1 MDDTI
6 APRMHGATSAPARLT
21 VAMTH
26 PVQYY
31 SPWFRYIADNAPQ
44 IRLTAVYATVPTP
57 EQQGVGFGVSFDW
70 DTSLLDGYEYVQV
83 RAARR
88 GDYLHSDRF
97 FGLSVRGMG
106 DAVTATRPDIVLVP
120 GWYSLT
126 LVAVLAT
133 CRKLGIP
140 TLYRGDTQLSSARDG
155 LKSLLWE
162 IKTRAVLRLFKSF
175 LTVGKR
181 NRDYLKHFGV
191 PDSQI
196 FFAPHCV
203 DNDLFRNSSE
213 AAHTS
218 EGRARIRT
226 SLGVP
231 VDDFVVLFV
240 GKLTQRKRPWDVVSA
255 AARLGER
262 VTTLIVGS
270 GSEEGRCR
278 EEAAE
283 HGSRVV
289 FAGFINQSRLGEVY
303 GAADVCVLPSATENE
318 TWGLVVNEAL
328 AAGTPCIV
336 SDLVG
341 CGPDLILPDVTG
353 NTFRSGDVAG
363 CATALLRIRD
373 AVAHGH
379 DFSSDCRQTVEGYSF
394 RAATDGLIQAVDWVQ
409 RDRLRAIA

>member
-6 APRMHGATSAPARLT
+6 ALRMQAAASAPARLT

-31 SPWFRYIADNAPQ
+31 SPWFRYIADNAPE

-70 DTSLLDGYEYVQV
+70 DTSLLEGYEYIQV
-83 RAARR
+83 RGARR

-97 FGLSVRGMG
+97 FGLNVKGMG
-106 DAVTATRPDIVLVP
+106 HAVTATRPDVVLVP
-120 GWYSLT
+120 GWYSST

-140 TLYRGDTQLSSARDG
+140 TIYRGDTQLSSARDG
-155 LKSLLWE
+155 FKSLFWE

-203 DNDLFRNSSE
+203 DNDLFRNSAE
-213 AAHTS
+213 AARTP
-218 EGRARIRT
+218 EGRARIRA
-226 SLGVP
+226 SLGIP
-231 VDDFVVLFV
+231 ADDFLVLFV
-240 GKLTQRKRPWDVVSA
+240 GKLTPRKRPWEVVSA
-255 AARLGER
+255 AARLGHS
-262 VTTLIVGS
+262 VSTLVVGS
-270 GSEEGRCR
+270 GSEERRCR
-278 EEAAE
+278 EEAAK

-303 GAADVCVLPSATENE
+303 RAADVCVLPSATENE
-318 TWGLVVNEAL
+318 TWGLVVNESL

-341 CGPDLILPDVTG
+341 CGPDLIRPGVTG
-353 NTFRSGDVAG
+353 NSFRSGDVAG
-363 CATALLRIRD
+363 CATALSLIRD
-373 AVAHGH
+373 AISHGH
-379 DFSSDCRQTVEGYSF
+379 DFSGDCRRVVEGYSF
-394 RAATDGLIQAVDWVQ
+394 RSATDGLIQAVNWVQ
-409 RDRLRAIA
+409 RERPRAID